1 MLRDHR
7 IGRLSGF
14 TLIEL
19 LVVISI
25 IGVLIALLL
34 PAVQSARE
42 VARRAQCSNN
52 LKQMGLAI
60 HNYHDA
66 QGQFPCAY
74 LSVESLLVPPN
85 PMAPPYPV
93 PDLANCDDMGPG
105 WAWGSLLL
113 PFMEQV
119 PLANSLNFNLPC
131 WFPDNTTGTRTSI
144 AVYLC
149 PSVSVPET
157 PFNVL
162 DMNGDTLATF
172 ARSNYT
178 ASAGGPEPWALWP
191 PFLDYNGI
199 ADGPFFRNSK
209 VSMSSISD
217 GLSNTVFLGEH
228 SPVLSSKTWVGVVP
242 GAVDCPTPRF
252 ATSPCDVAAT
262 QVQTHSGPDIIP
274 GLMTEVPP
282 LIHQPNSRYC
292 KVCQMYS
299 EHVGGCNVLMGDA
312 SVRFATM
319 YINTYVWHALA
330 TRAGG
335 EVISADSY

>member
-1 MLRDHR
+1 
-7 IGRLSGF
+7 
-14 TLIEL
+14 
-19 LVVISI
+19 
-25 IGVLIALLL
+25 
-34 PAVQSARE
+34 
-42 VARRAQCSNN
+42 
-52 LKQMGLAI
+52 
-60 HNYHDA
+60 
-66 QGQFPCAY
+66 
-74 LSVESLLVPPN
+74 
-85 PMAPPYPV
+85 
-93 PDLANCDDMGPG
+93 
-105 WAWGSLLL
+105 
-113 PFMEQV
+113 MEQV

-209 VSMSSISD
+209 VSMSSITD

-228 SPVLSSKTWVGVVP
+228 SPVLSSKTWVGVIP
-242 GAVDCPTPRF
+242 GAVECPTPRF
-252 ATSPCDVAAT
+252 ASSSCDVAAT
-262 QVQTHSGPDIIP
+262 MVQTHSGPDIIP